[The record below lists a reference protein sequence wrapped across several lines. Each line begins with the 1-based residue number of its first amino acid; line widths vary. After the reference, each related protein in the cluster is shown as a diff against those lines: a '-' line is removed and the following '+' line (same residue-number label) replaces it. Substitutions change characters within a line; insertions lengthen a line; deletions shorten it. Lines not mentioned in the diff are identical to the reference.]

1 MECPATSCRVQ
12 SVGGRDGQVVVVGD
26 GEADAAGELAEPGR
40 RPGPDAVY
48 ARNWKTVLAVDAS
61 MGVAVVVAGLFL
73 AVVWNPIGGGFL
85 GSLGAVYVF
94 LVAKR
99 AATWAAWRRDVGL

>member
-1 MECPATSCRVQ
+1 MGSGHEHEHEPER
-12 SVGGRDGQVVVVGD
+12 
-26 GEADAAGELAEPGR
+26 EELAEPGR
-40 RPGPDAVY
+40 LPGPDAVY
-48 ARNWKTVLAVDAS
+48 AKNWKTVLAIDAA

-73 AVVWNPIGGGFL
+73 AISWNPIGGGLL

>member
-1 MECPATSCRVQ
+1 MAF
-12 SVGGRDGQVVVVGD
+12 VGD
-26 GEADAAGELAEPGR
+26 EEDDELAQIEPPGR
-40 RPGPDAVY
+40 LPGPDAVY
-48 ARNWKTVLAVDAS
+48 AKNWKTVLAVDAG
-61 MGVAVVVAGLFL
+61 MGVAVVIAGLWL